1 MHSLSPLQTL
11 PLHIIELVVGHV
23 AGSSRLYFDG
33 VLEGFDTHAQ
43 LLLPLLDV
51 SPNFRAAVVSRLCKV
66 YELQLS
72 GSWAKE
78 LDMQPR
84 LPACLKGMELGIHLV
99 AQKLK
104 INVSDMDVYRGH
116 ALKRLARNHDS
127 SWALPK
133 VRSLEFTIFPPS
145 PLPSS
150 VGSAVAPRE
159 VEANIGAFVRRV
171 KQMAPN
177 AKKVHISINYVTAEV
192 PQFLA
197 RHLTSL
203 VAQLSQLAVAKEFY
217 YCHRPRCIDPQLTGI
232 CGLLD
237 FSVVKSARG
246 ELTMQLAQRNALTLQ
261 TLKLTMRG
269 FADMSI
275 LLRNADGS
283 YVQYPC
289 LHTLAFRDSSDS
301 AISQR
306 PSFPGAVPFPSL
318 RHLRIRSESFF
329 GDDTPFRGNAT
340 TLEFLDLT
348 LTADAISVLNRCKVF
363 TPTSHPSL
371 QYVSISERLDAALDP
386 FETDVAYI
394 RFALSIGP
402 NAPVR
407 EVDAELRGPGVQSAI
422 SAFGE
427 CSSIQVLVFPN
438 ASLKLRDV
446 IALIKALP
454 LLSDLHTL
462 PPTLGGWPGAIS
474 EEKLP
479 AYVAAKYFPTG
490 KRFRCWH
497 LYIGSADF
505 KEAVQVVEC
514 VFLLALACPNF
525 DYAAVS
531 TTYRELLMAHMNN
544 TIDTNRFRPHKTR
557 LRRLLFGEPRCK
569 IRNAKFVRKRR
580 AGC

>member
-1 MHSLSPLQTL
+1 
-11 PLHIIELVVGHV
+11 
-23 AGSSRLYFDG
+23 FDD
-33 VLEGFDTHAQ
+33 VLEDFDTHAQ

-51 SPNFRAAVVSRLCKV
+51 SPKFRAAVVSRLCKV

-72 GSWAKE
+72 CSWAKE

-116 ALKRLARNHDS
+116 ALKGLARNHDS
-127 SWALPK
+127 SWVLPK

-150 VGSAVAPRE
+150 VGSAVTPRE
-159 VEANIGAFVRRV
+159 VEANIDAFVWRV
-171 KQMAPN
+171 KQIAPN

-197 RHLTSL
+197 QHLTSL
-203 VAQLSQLAVAKEFY
+203 VAQLSQLAEAKEFY

-237 FSVVKSARG
+237 FSVVKSTRG

-269 FADMSI
+269 FADMST

-283 YVQYPC
+283 YV
-289 LHTLAFRDSSDS
+289 H
-301 AISQR
+301 
-306 PSFPGAVPFPSL
+306 L

-348 LTADAISVLNRCKVF
+348 LTADAIAVLNRCKVF

-386 FETDVAYI
+386 FKTDVAYI
-394 RFALSIGP
+394 QFALSIGP

-407 EVDAELRGPGVQSAI
+407 EVDAELRGSGVQSAI
-422 SAFGE
+422 SALGE
-427 CSSIQVLVFPN
+427 CTRIQVLVLPN
-438 ASLKLRDV
+438 VSLKLRDV

-462 PPTLGGWPGAIS
+462 PPTLGGWPGATS
-474 EEKLP
+474 GEKLP
-479 AYVAAKYFPTG
+479 AYVAAKHFSTG

-514 VFLLALACPNF
+514 VFLLALVCPNF

-544 TIDTNRFRPHKTR
+544 TIDTDRFRPHAAR
-557 LRRLLFGEPRCK
+557 LRRLLFGGSDNVYFSVETAVARMDTWLE
-569 IRNAKFVRKRR
+569 
-580 AGC
+580 